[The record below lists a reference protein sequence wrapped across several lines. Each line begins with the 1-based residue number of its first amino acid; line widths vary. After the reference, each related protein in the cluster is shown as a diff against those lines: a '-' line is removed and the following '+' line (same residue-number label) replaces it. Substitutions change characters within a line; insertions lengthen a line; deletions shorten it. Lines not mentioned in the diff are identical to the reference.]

1 MQLIGMLDSPF
12 VRRVAVTFQLLG
24 LSFEH
29 RPISVFRGLDEFRPI
44 NPVVKVP
51 TLVCDD
57 GTVLMDS
64 TLIIDHAE
72 FSLGGRRSL
81 LPQTPAERQRAL
93 HQTGLALVACEKS
106 VAIVYERQ
114 LRPPEKL
121 HPPWLGRI
129 TEQLLAAY
137 QWLEREL
144 AAKPPAATSATLDQ
158 AGVSIAVAWYF
169 TQQMIPDVVPAER
182 FPALTS
188 FSGAAESL
196 PEFLAAPHGEGV
208 YRGSRPS
215 TPPA

>member
-1 MQLIGMLDSPF
+1 MMQLIGMLDSPY

-29 RPISVFRGLDEFRPI
+29 RPISVFRGLDELRPI

-81 LPQTPAERQRAL
+81 MPRTLAHRQRAL
-93 HQTGLALVACEKS
+93 HQIGLALVACEKS

-114 LRPPEKL
+114 LRPPDKL

-137 QWLEREL
+137 EWLEREL
-144 AAKPPAATSATLDQ
+144 AVEPPPATSATIDQ
-158 AGVSIAVAWYF
+158 AGLSIAVAWHF
-169 TQQMIPDVVPAER
+169 TQQLIPDVVPAER
-182 FPALTS
+182 FPALTA
-188 FSGAAESL
+188 FAALAECL
-196 PEFLAAPHGEGV
+196 PEFLAAPYGEGV
-208 YRGSRPS
+208 CRGSRV
-215 TPPA
+215 